1 MVGYAGNVTAT
12 DAGSMQFRGISLSR
26 IRATQ
31 HVNRPDEVLNSRTG
45 DNDMG
50 AGTAITPSRSMG

>member
-1 MVGYAGNVTAT
+1 
-12 DAGSMQFRGISLSR
+12 MQFRGISLSR